1 MFATVQTTA
10 PALERTAQVPT
21 HHAVR
26 PDPDETCEG
35 ECFYCRCP
43 ETD

>member
-1 MFATVQTTA
+1 MPATAQTTA
-10 PALERTAQVPT
+10 PAPERTAQVLS
-21 HHAVR
+21 HRVVR
-26 PDPDETCEG
+26 PDETCEG